1 MPNWISNELTVTG
14 SKDDMAAFYKAAA
27 GHSRKYVCM
36 QDTDWESFTD
46 IRLEAAIASL
56 ESMEPTKE
64 SHFSFHALIPVPDAV
79 LLMPYDPGQFEGL
92 VKSNKIYADFCE
104 KHNVTCSGYDWEREN
119 WGVIWGDCHT
129 DIHTREDDS
138 FVVSFDTAWTV
149 PDIFLEKVSIIFPNL
164 AFSMYSSDS
173 SSRTYRTITF
183 VNGVMIEH
191 YEGDLDDDEE
201 VFE

>member
-1 MPNWISNELTVTG
+1 MPNWIPNELTVTG

-27 GHSRKYVCM
+27 GHSHKYVSTK
-36 QDTDWESFTD
+36 DTDWGSFTD
-46 IRLEAAIASL
+46 IMLEAAVSNA
-56 ESMEPTKE
+56 EYFKSMEK
-64 SHFSFHALIPVPDAV
+64 SDFSFHALIPVPNAV
-79 LLMPYDPGQFEGL
+79 LLMPYDPSRFRDL
-92 VKSNKIYADFCE
+92 VSDNKTYAEFCK
-104 KHNVTCSGYDWEREN
+104 KHNVTCSGYEWEREN
-119 WGVIWGDCHT
+119 WGVGWGDCHT
-129 DIHTREDDS
+129 YIHTREDDS

-149 PDIFLEKVSIIFPNL
+149 PDIFLEKVSAIFPNL